1 MKHKL
6 LMALLLLAAAT
17 ARTTLAADTYQV
29 DPAHSTIGFSIA
41 HLVINEVKG
50 RFGEFT
56 GTLTV
61 AGNRITAIRGTIQ
74 VKSIDTGIAKRD
86 EHLRS
91 PDFFDA
97 EKFPTIAFESKRIE
111 QRGAKQIVTGTFTMH
126 GINKEIVLPVIVKGP
141 IKDPWG
147 KTRIGL
153 KTHLELNR
161 KDYGLTWNKA
171 LETGGVMVGEE
182 VEIEINAEAVKQEP
196 PAAP

>member
-1 MKHKL
+1 MRFL
-6 LMALLLLAAAT
+6 LSLLTAAALIRNT
-17 ARTTLAADTYQV
+17 RAADTYQV

-56 GTLTV
+56 GTVVL
-61 AGNRITAIRGTIQ
+61 AGPNLVDIHGIIQ

-86 EHLRS
+86 DHLRS
-91 PDFFDA
+91 PDFFDVP
-97 EKFPTIAFESKRIE
+97 KFPTIIFESKKVE
-111 QRGAKQIVTGTFTMH
+111 TRGGKQIVLGTFTMH
-126 GINKEIVLPVIVKGP
+126 GVTKEIVAPVTVKGP

-147 KTRIGL
+147 KMRVGL
-153 KTHLELNR
+153 KAQLVLDR
-161 KDYGLTWNKA
+161 KEYGLAWNKA

-196 PAAP
+196 AAAK

>member
-97 EKFPTIAFESKRIE
+97 EKFPTIAFESKHIE

-126 GINKEIVLPVIVKGP
+126 GVSKEIVLPVIVKGP